1 MEGKFH
7 WESIQVSHLKSSQKN
22 EATLKITN
30 EENQLKDFIQISLLL
45 LFKLITVYQ
54 NDIVYYMLIIYSHSE
69 MKVIIKMLLE
79 FVVSLPA

>member
-7 WESIQVSHLKSSQKN
+7 RESIQVSHLKSSQKN
-22 EATLKITN
+22 EATLKITY

-54 NDIVYYMLIIYSHSE
+54 NGIVCYMLIYSHSE
-69 MKVIIKMLLE
+69 VKVIIKMLLE
-79 FVVSLPA
+79 FVVLLPA